1 MSRATALLNLQAID
15 SELDVRRARLKAVDE
30 MLSDSPE
37 VRAAQQDVVAAQA
50 QFTAA
55 RIALQ
60 SFELDNQAVSEKIA
74 ESEGRLYG
82 GRVTNP
88 KELRDL
94 EMEVAAL
101 KRQRAAVEE
110 QQLDALIQ
118 AETTEARFVV
128 AQTDLQRA
136 EAAAAK
142 TAGNLLEERG
152 QLHSRIERLE
162 DEREA
167 ALASVAAEDQQL
179 YERLRRTKNGRAV
192 ARLEDGVCAAC
203 GVAPSSSRIQSV
215 RQGNELIR
223 CGNCDRI
230 LCAE

>member
-82 GRVTNP
+82 GR
-88 KELRDL
+88 
-94 EMEVAAL
+94 
-101 KRQRAAVEE
+101 
-110 QQLDALIQ
+110 
-118 AETTEARFVV
+118 
-128 AQTDLQRA
+128 
-136 EAAAAK
+136 
-142 TAGNLLEERG
+142 
-152 QLHSRIERLE
+152 
-162 DEREA
+162 
-167 ALASVAAEDQQL
+167 
-179 YERLRRTKNGRAV
+179 
-192 ARLEDGVCAAC
+192 
-203 GVAPSSSRIQSV
+203 
-215 RQGNELIR
+215 
-223 CGNCDRI
+223 
-230 LCAE
+230 